1 MARSEKG
8 PPAKKRKGGG
18 IRQRIAAAEAVEAAR
33 TISNASSRGQSKL
46 AKFLIES
53 WAKGELSP
61 QKVQHIAELAM
72 CDLSQMGNVQ
82 FKTLEKLAALGHHG
96 AAPQNCHR
104 DLLALAK
111 PYSSL
116 PQQSLHCI
124 HFKKKASSMQ
134 GIFLPHEIF
143 ASLFHDYQE
152 SWREVILPHPEKLKQ
167 FWEVAKNYPCM
178 EDHPLDASQLQWAIP
193 LSLHGD
199 GVPTSGA
206 GKVSCKM
213 LQISHGALFLEKD
226 PQLSCSNIFGVLL
239 ILWEVNEHWM
249 TVSPFLLGAS
259 LACSMEHGLLKT
271 TWASH
276 LLPEHWEQLGLDA
289 SLPVA
294 TEASFLVFWVT

>member
-8 PPAKKRKGGG
+8 PPATKRKGGG

-104 DLLALAK
+104 DRLALAK

-124 HFKKKASSMQ
+124 HFKKRQVVCKEFSCHMKYLQVYFMIIKNLGGKS
-134 GIFLPHEIF
+134 FYH
-143 ASLFHDYQE
+143 
-152 SWREVILPHPEKLKQ
+152 ILK
-167 FWEVAKNYPCM
+167 
-178 EDHPLDASQLQWAIP
+178 S
-193 LSLHGD
+193 
-199 GVPTSGA
+199 
-206 GKVSCKM
+206 
-213 LQISHGALFLEKD
+213 
-226 PQLSCSNIFGVLL
+226 
-239 ILWEVNEHWM
+239 
-249 TVSPFLLGAS
+249 
-259 LACSMEHGLLKT
+259 
-271 TWASH
+271 
-276 LLPEHWEQLGLDA
+276 
-289 SLPVA
+289 
-294 TEASFLVFWVT
+294 